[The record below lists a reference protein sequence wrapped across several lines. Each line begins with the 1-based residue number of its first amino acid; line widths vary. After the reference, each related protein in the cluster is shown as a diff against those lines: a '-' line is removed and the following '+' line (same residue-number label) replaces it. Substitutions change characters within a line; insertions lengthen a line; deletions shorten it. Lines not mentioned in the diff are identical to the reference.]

1 MRRRES
7 LPDPE
12 VVHGLRE
19 LDAALAGQAGADP
32 ELTELVTAV
41 RSARPEADAAFLAS
55 LDARVHAGFP
65 RPDGSPR
72 RRRAWRPAVLLPAM
86 GVAAAALVALV
97 VALPGSGGDHPSR
110 QSPDTTLNAAPAPA
124 SGAPAP
130 ESASA
135 GAGSSSSSAA
145 APAPAS
151 GQTKSGA
158 ATPSPPL
165 GAGPAGPRKVEQAV
179 QLTLTPA
186 PADVQTTADGVV
198 RETQAVGGYVENSQV
213 STGDSGGSASFTL
226 RVPSARLDDALARLS
241 KLAHVGALT
250 QSATDITGAFTSA
263 ESRLSDAR
271 AERRALLRALGRATT
286 DRQIGTLRARLADNR
301 SQISAR
307 NGELDALRRRADLT
321 TVGVTIEGT
330 GKPKA
335 GGGAWTPRDALHDAG
350 RVLQVAGGVA
360 VIALAVLLPL
370 GILALL
376 ALLAARA
383 LRRRRRE
390 IALDRL

>member
-1 MRRRES
+1 
-7 LPDPE
+7 
-12 VVHGLRE
+12 
-19 LDAALAGQAGADP
+19 
-32 ELTELVTAV
+32 
-41 RSARPEADAAFLAS
+41 
-55 LDARVHAGFP
+55 
-65 RPDGSPR
+65 
-72 RRRAWRPAVLLPAM
+72 M

-130 ESASA
+130 DSASA

-158 ATPSPPL
+158 ATPSQPL
-165 GAGPAGPRKVEQAV
+165 DAGPAGPRKVEQAV

-286 DRQIGTLRARLADNR
+286 DRQIATLRARLADNR

-307 NGELDALRRRADLT
+307 KGELDALRRRADLT

-370 GILALL
+370 GILAVL